1 MVFVELDHLGVT
13 VIVVRVVDF
22 LLLLIGVYPVK
33 SGENSLKLIE
43 HGFFAAATLTVNLVK
58 VFAVM
63 FPFFSGVV
71 GGGSCGVI
79 LSSNLIWPHAVISAF
94 TLFSAS

>member
-43 HGFFAAATLTVNLVK
+43 HGFL
-58 VFAVM
+58 
-63 FPFFSGVV
+63 
-71 GGGSCGVI
+71 C
-79 LSSNLIWPHAVISAF
+79 
-94 TLFSAS
+94 